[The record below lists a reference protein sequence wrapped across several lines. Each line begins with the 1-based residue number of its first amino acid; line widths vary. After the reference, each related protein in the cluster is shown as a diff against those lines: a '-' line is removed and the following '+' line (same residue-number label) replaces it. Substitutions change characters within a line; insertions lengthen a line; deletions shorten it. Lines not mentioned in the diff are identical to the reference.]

1 MNAAFQHCLLLT
13 VVAVN
18 FAVHAEDPPVA
29 PAKSQSVANSET
41 PVSTTLDPAWLAA
54 AKHPVTGLV
63 SRGVRPEES
72 EAYFAIL
79 NHARQMPLEELKAA
93 ARRFEQQRLAEV
105 MRDKEY
111 AFYFRE
117 PNTPFP
123 TFVDLY
129 KAPEA
134 YHGQLVTFRGHVRR
148 LISYPPGPNA
158 HGLQQ
163 LHEAWLY
170 VDDAQQNPVVAVCSE
185 LPPGIPSGSD
195 VVVDHVSVTGY
206 FFKRYGY
213 EDSAGRP
220 RFAPLI
226 LAQRLEWIAPEPKR
240 PLLAPATSFV
250 LTVVIGLLLAIV
262 MWRRLG
268 TRRAKHSDIPTSD
281 ELFAGNINPGSVNQ
295 SPED

>member
-1 MNAAFQHCLLLT
+1 MNAALQHCLLLT

-18 FAVHAEDPPVA
+18 FAVHADEPPA
-29 PAKSQSVANSET
+29 ALAGSKDAASSET
-41 PVSTTLDPAWLAA
+41 PAPTALAPAWLAA

-148 LISYPPGPNA
+148 LISYPAGPNA
-158 HGLQQ
+158 HGFQQ

-185 LPPGIPSGSD
+185 LPPGIPVGSD
-195 VVVDHVSVTGY
+195 IVVDRVSVTGY

-226 LAQRLEWIAPEPKR
+226 LAQQLEWAAPKPKP
-240 PLLAPATSFV
+240 PLLTPASAFV
-250 LTVVIGLLLAIV
+250 LTASVGLLLAII
-262 MWRRLG
+262 MWRRLH
-268 TRRAKHSDIPTSD
+268 RRVPRQEMPTSD
-281 ELFAGNINPGSVNQ
+281 ELFAGDVNPESANH